1 MPSSG
6 EYASLDL
13 KGYLEVGEGIVKPP
27 FPDRVELPLLL
38 APLPELLPAQEGKGV
53 VERLSCGFLLSSSH
67 RTILLSS
74 SCYSF
79 KIVAFPAFSAHI
91 RTAGLLHLLPGL
103 DSDAE
108 EWLAE
113 LVPALPLPLG

>member
-1 MPSSG
+1 MSAVYPHSSV
-6 EYASLDL
+6 YFY
-13 KGYLEVGEGIVKPP
+13 GYLILWYRIVKPP

-53 VERLSCGFLLSSSH
+53 VERLSCGFLLSSFH

-91 RTAGLLHLLPGL
+91 RTAGLLHLLPGR

-108 EWLAE
+108 EWLAAQ
-113 LVPALPLPLG
+113 VSALPLPLG